1 MAYTVLIPQ
10 PIAEDGKDYLR
21 ERGYEIKIG
30 SGHTPE
36 IMVEEIKGCDALLIR
51 TAPVTREVLEAG
63 TRLKVI
69 GRHGTGVDNID
80 IQAAT
85 DLGIYV
91 TNAPESNANS
101 VAEHAIGL
109 MIACAR
115 NFIRVNRA
123 LVSGNFEIRNQIIG
137 VDLEKKIVGIIG
149 LGQIGALVAKKAVLG
164 FDMKVIAYD
173 PFVDV
178 ENLAPGIEL
187 VDKVDDVFQRA
198 DFVTLHL
205 PSTPETKGMVGKRE
219 FAMMK
224 PSAYLINT
232 ARGDLINETEL
243 VEALETDQ
251 IAGGGFDVFAQEPPP
266 KVHPLFKLENVILTP
281 HNATLTSECM
291 VRLALHAAM
300 GIDDVLSGRK
310 PKWPVNKPELVS

>member
-10 PIAEDGKDYLR
+10 PIAEEGKDYLR
-21 ERGYEIKIG
+21 ERGFEIKIG
-30 SGHTPE
+30 SGHTLE

-51 TAPVTREVLEAG
+51 TAPVTKDVLKAG

-85 DLGIYV
+85 ELGIYV
-91 TNAPESNANS
+91 TNAPESNSNS
-101 VAEHAIGL
+101 VAEQAIGL

-137 VDLEKKIVGIIG
+137 VDLENKTVGIIG
-149 LGQIGALVAKKAVLG
+149 LGRIGKLIAKKAVLG
-164 FDMKVIAYD
+164 FDMSVIAYD
-173 PFVDV
+173 PFVDKQTV
-178 ENLAPGIEL
+178 LPGVEL
-187 VDKVDDVFQRA
+187 VDKVDDVYQRA
-198 DFVTLHL
+198 DFVTLHI
-205 PSTPETKGMVGKRE
+205 PSTPDTKGTVGKKE

-243 VEALETDQ
+243 VEALQTHQ

-266 KVHPLFKLENVILTP
+266 KDHPLFKLENVILTP

-291 VRLALHAAM
+291 ARLALHAAM

-310 PKWPVNKPELVS
+310 PKWPVNEPKS